1 MQSHFLFL
9 AFTPYTIHF
18 TLYTIHFTL
27 YTIHYTLYTI
37 HHTLYTPKFAHS
49 QFFPYLCSMKSSS
62 LNSQILRLAIPSILA
77 NITIP
82 LVGLVDTAIVG
93 HIANAT
99 AIGGIAIGTM
109 LFDLLYWNFGFLR
122 VGTSG
127 MTAQAYGRGD
137 KVECARLLSQSIGI
151 ALIGATLIWFIQWLF
166 VNLVLMLVPCSPEVA
181 SFARE
186 YFFIRIWA
194 APATL
199 SLMAFKGWFIG
210 MQDTVSPMLTDILVN
225 VVNMAV
231 SYTLAIYTPMGALG
245 VALGTVIAQFTGL
258 TAAIILLLAK
268 YRHLW
273 QGLSPLRLAF
283 DGQGMRRLLS
293 LNGNLFIRSLCFMVV
308 YVGFTSLASKYGD
321 VELAVSTLM
330 MKLFMLFSYFVD
342 GFAYAGE
349 ALVGKEWGAM
359 RRESKGDEAIR
370 RVVQLLFA
378 WSLGVGLLF
387 TLLFGVWSDACYSA
401 MTNDAM
407 VLSRLA
413 DYTGW
418 LIAMPIVSTLAFM
431 WDGVYAG
438 ATAGKQIRNA
448 MIYAALGFV
457 VCYIATY
464 WWLGIPGLYIAYFAH
479 LVARVLY
486 LTLAWRGVCRG
497 IV

>member
-1 MQSHFLFL
+1 
-9 AFTPYTIHF
+9 
-18 TLYTIHFTL
+18 
-27 YTIHYTLYTI
+27 
-37 HHTLYTPKFAHS
+37 
-49 QFFPYLCSMKSSS
+49 MKS
-62 LNSQILRLAIPSILA
+62 LNLQILHLAIPSILA

-82 LVGLVDTAIVG
+82 LVGVVDTAIVG
-93 HIANAT
+93 HIDSAT

-137 KVECARLLSQSIGI
+137 RVECAKLLSQSVAI
-151 ALIGATLIWFIQWLF
+151 ALIGTAMIWLLQWLF
-166 VNLVLMLVPCSPEVA
+166 VTVVLAIVPCSAEVSA
-181 SFARE
+181 FARK

-210 MQDTVSPMLTDILVN
+210 MQDTVSPMVTDIVVN
-225 VVNMAV
+225 VINMAV
-231 SYTLAIYTPMGALG
+231 SYALAVYTPLGAMG
-245 VALGTVIAQFTGL
+245 VAYGTVIAQLTGL
-258 TAAIILLLAK
+258 LVALVIFLIRYKAIRQIGYEAV
-268 YRHLW
+268 
-273 QGLSPLRLAF
+273 
-283 DGQGMRRLLS
+283 RRLGYKVLKILGGTEMKRFMS

-321 VELAVSTLM
+321 VELAVSTIM

-349 ALVGKEWGAM
+349 ALVGKEWGGM
-359 RRESKGDEAIR
+359 RQETKGDEAIR
-370 RVVQLLFA
+370 RVVKLLFV

-387 TLLFGVWSDACYSA
+387 TMLFGICSEQCYRA
-401 MTNDAM
+401 MTNDM
-407 VLSRLA
+407 GVLARLA

-438 ATAGKQIRNA
+438 ATAGRQIRNA

-457 VCYIATY
+457 LCYVTTY
-464 WWLGIPGLYIAYFAH
+464 WWIGIQGLYIAYFAH
-479 LVARVLY
+479 LVARVVY
-486 LTLAWRGVCRG
+486 LTVAWRKVLS
-497 IV
+497 V

>member
-1 MQSHFLFL
+1 
-9 AFTPYTIHF
+9 
-18 TLYTIHFTL
+18 
-27 YTIHYTLYTI
+27 
-37 HHTLYTPKFAHS
+37 
-49 QFFPYLCSMKSSS
+49 MKS

-127 MTAQAYGRGD
+127 MTAQAFGRGD
-137 KVECARLLSQSIGI
+137 RVECARLLSQSVGI
-151 ALIGATLIWFIQWLF
+151 ALIGAALIWLIQWLF
-166 VNLVLMLVPCSPEVA
+166 VNLVLALVPCSPEVA

-210 MQDTVSPMLTDILVN
+210 MQDTVSPMIIDILVN

-231 SYTLAIYTPMGALG
+231 SYVLAVYTPMGALG

-258 TAAIILLLAK
+258 TAAIILLLVK

-273 QGLSPLRLAF
+273 QGLSPVRLAF

-293 LNGNLFIRSLCFMVV
+293 LNGNLFVRSLCFMVV
-308 YVGFTSLASKYGD
+308 YVGFTSLASQYGD
-321 VELAVSTLM
+321 VELAVSTIM

-349 ALVGKEWGAM
+349 ALVGKYIGLNQ
-359 RRESKGDEAIR
+359 ESGVRIQDRSDIS
-370 RVVQLLFA
+370 RVVGLLFA
-378 WSLGVGLLF
+378 WSLGVGVLF
-387 TLLFGVWSDACYSA
+387 TLIFALWSGGFYRA
-401 MTNDAM
+401 MTSDTT
-407 VLSRLA
+407 VLARLA
-413 DYTGW
+413 DYTAW

-448 MIYAALGFV
+448 MIYAALAFV
-457 VCYIATY
+457 IGYLATY
-464 WWLGIPGLYIAYFAH
+464 PYLDVMSIYIAYFAH
-479 LVARVLY
+479 LAARVLY
-486 LTLAWRGVCRG
+486 LTFSWKKVQQM
-497 IV
+497 V